1 MIIQDIEYTERYIR
15 ITLDTGEYMRVDNAS
30 LPSGLLHRGAA
41 IDIDAY
47 NHLKEESM
55 MFECME
61 KALYYIS
68 IRSRTE
74 HDIKNYL
81 IRKGFDKTTI
91 NKVLLHLTERGLIN
105 DYDYAVRYIQSV
117 REHKIIGNKMIEK
130 KLFEKGV
137 DKGIIKKA
145 IRKTEDKEPDIETV
159 YELALKKYNKVK
171 DKEHPEGKVASFLY
185 QRGFNWEIIQKVMKK
200 IGKEY

>member
-30 LPSGLLHRGAA
+30 VPSGLLHRGAA

-55 MFECME
+55 LFECKE

-74 HDIKNYL
+74 HDIKKYL

-91 NKVLLHLTERGLIN
+91 SKVLQYFTEKGLIN

-117 REHKIIGNKMIEK
+117 REHKIIGNKMLEK

-145 IRKTEDKEPDIETV
+145 IRKTEDKEPDIEQV
-159 YELALKKYNKVK
+159 YQLALKKYNKVK
-171 DKEHPEGKVASFLY
+171 DKEHPEEKVVSFLY
-185 QRGFNWEIIQKVMKK
+185 QRGFNWDIIKKVMKK
-200 IGKEY
+200 FGKEY

>member
-1 MIIQDIEYTERYIR
+1 MIIQDVEYTDRYIR
-15 ITLDTGEYMRVDNAS
+15 ITLDTGEYIRVDHAS
-30 LPSGLLHRGAA
+30 VPSGLLHRGAA

-55 MFECME
+55 LFECRE

-74 HDIKNYL
+74 HDIKKYL
-81 IRKGFDKTTI
+81 MKKGFDKTTI
-91 NKVLLHLTERGLIN
+91 SRVLQYFTERGLIN

-145 IRKTEDKEPDIETV
+145 IRKTEDKEPDIEQI
-159 YELALKKYNKVK
+159 YQLALKKYNRVK
-171 DKEHPEGKVASFLY
+171 DKEHPEEKVVSFLY
-185 QRGFNWEIIQKVMKK
+185 QRGFNWEIIKKVMKK
-200 IGKEY
+200 FGKEY

>member
-15 ITLDTGEYMRVDNAS
+15 ITLDTGEYMRVDNS
-30 LPSGLLHRGAA
+30 SVPPGLLHRGAA

-55 MFECME
+55 LFECKE

-74 HDIKNYL
+74 HDIKKYL

-91 NKVLLHLTERGLIN
+91 SKVLQHFTERGLIN

-117 REHKIIGNKMIEK
+117 REHKIIGNKMLEK

-145 IRKTEDKEPDIETV
+145 IRKTEDKEPDIEQV
-159 YELALKKYNKVK
+159 YQLALKKYNKVK
-171 DKEHPEGKVASFLY
+171 DKEHPEEKVVSFLY
-185 QRGFNWEIIQKVMKK
+185 QRGFNWDIIKKVMKK

>member
-1 MIIQDIEYTERYIR
+1 MIIQDIQYTDRYIR
-15 ITLDTGEYMRVDNAS
+15 ITLDTGEYIRVDNS
-30 LPSGLLHRGAA
+30 SVPPGLLHRGAA

-55 MFECME
+55 LFECKE

-74 HDIKNYL
+74 HDIKKYL

-91 NKVLLHLTERGLIN
+91 SKVLQYFIEKGLIN
-105 DYDYAVRYIQSV
+105 DYDYAVRYIHSV

-145 IRKTEDKEPDIETV
+145 IRKTEDKEPDIEQV
-159 YELALKKYNKVK
+159 YQLALKKYNKVK
-171 DKEHPEGKVASFLY
+171 DKEHPEEKVASFLY
-185 QRGFNWEIIQKVMKK
+185 QRGFNWDIIKKVMKK
-200 IGKEY
+200 FGKEY